1 MKLLLAAA
9 VAGLMLFQ
17 VGCAT
22 ILKGDM
28 QPISVNSNVDDAE
41 VYINGTK
48 VGETPFIGQVKRTK
62 TLSTLEV
69 KKDGY
74 KTKKIMLD
82 TSVEP
87 VFWVNII
94 MGGPLGSTT
103 DYASESMWKYAP
115 STINLDLEP
124 VKKK

>member
-41 VYINGTK
+41 VYINGSK

-87 VFWVNII
+87 VFWVNLLS
-94 MGGPLGSTT
+94 GGVFGSTT
-103 DYASESMWKYAP
+103 DYATESMWKYAP